1 METFFMNS
9 KNSETNEPYKFKYDL
24 IDKLDLKNP
33 NKNMTLA
40 NLSNLSITLGKILN
54 QLITIISLKYQH
66 QLGMKHLNCLMD
78 HIIYQKYKTILNI

>member
-9 KNSETNEPYKFKYDL
+9 KNSKTNESYKFKYDL

-33 NKNMTLA
+33 NKNMALA
-40 NLSNLSITLGKILN
+40 NLSIITLGKMLN

-66 QLGMKHLNCLMD
+66 QPGMKHLTCLMD
-78 HIIYQKYKTILNI
+78 RTIYQKYKIILNI